1 MDSMT
6 DTTLDA
12 EIRDLGARWAAAE
25 LAGDVDALRPL
36 LTDDFVGIG
45 PLGYMLTK
53 QQWLDRYTSGD
64 FANQQ
69 FSWDD
74 IAVRSYGQAAIAVGV
89 QSQQAAYKGR
99 PSNGRFRLTQVL
111 IHHDGGWRIA
121 GLHLSQLADQPV
133 PPST

>member
-1 MDSMT
+1 MT
-6 DTTLDA
+6 DTTIHA
-12 EIRDLGARWAAAE
+12 EVRDLGARWAAAE
-25 LAGDVDALRPL
+25 RVGDTDALQPL
-36 LTDDFVGIG
+36 LTDDFVGVG

-74 IAVRSYGQAAIAVGV
+74 VTVRSYGQAAIAVGV
-89 QSQQAAYKGR
+89 QTQQATYKGR

-111 IHHDGGWRIA
+111 VCGDSGWRIA
-121 GLHLSQLADQPV
+121 GLHLSPLADQPA

>member
-1 MDSMT
+1 MESMT

-12 EIRDLGARWAAAE
+12 EIGDLGARWAAAE
-25 LAGDVDALRPL
+25 LAGDVDALQPL

-45 PLGYMLTK
+45 PHGYLLTK
-53 QQWLDRYTSGD
+53 QQWLDRSTSGD

-69 FSWDD
+69 FSRDD

-111 IHHDGGWRIA
+111 IRQDGGWRIA
-121 GLHLSQLADQPV
+121 GLHLSRLADQPA